1 MVASEEKFRQM
12 VFNMRVGVLL
22 QGPKAEILLS
32 NPAALELLALT
43 EDQLVG
49 RTSFD
54 PEWKFMKTAH
64 HFPETHTCSYCT
76 CYLQTYGVIMGFIA
90 LSKDNVWLLVD
101 APQKI
106 VNNSVQQV
114 STFIDITS
122 RKEAELALVEK
133 GKKKEINLTKR

>member
-32 NPAALELLALT
+32 NPAALELLGLT

-54 PEWKFMKTAH
+54 PEWKVIHEDGST
-64 HFPETHTCSYCT
+64 FPGNTHPVPTVLATCKPV
-76 CYLQTYGVIMGFIA
+76 YGVIMGVYRPA
-90 LSKDNVWLLVD
+90 LYLILRLSI
-101 APQKI
+101 QKVPNQGNPIFLILGLQI
-106 VNNSVQQV
+106 V
-114 STFIDITS
+114 
-122 RKEAELALVEK
+122 
-133 GKKKEINLTKR
+133 